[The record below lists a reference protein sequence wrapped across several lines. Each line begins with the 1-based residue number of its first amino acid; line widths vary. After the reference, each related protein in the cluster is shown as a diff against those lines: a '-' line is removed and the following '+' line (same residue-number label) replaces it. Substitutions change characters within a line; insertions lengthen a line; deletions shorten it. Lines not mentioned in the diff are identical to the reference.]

1 MIDRLKVSRVVNA
14 DLPSCYALVE
24 DVQNYGSWVNDIR
37 EVSVEERDS
46 QDRVTQAT
54 FRVAAMGRS
63 ATYSLLYDYSESP
76 STIHWQLA
84 AGDIIKQLDGSYKFE
99 TLVDSPD
106 QTEVTYELAIEL
118 AIPLPGFVKR
128 RAEGRIF
135 HAALDDF
142 PVSYTHLRAH
152 ET

>member
-14 DLPSCYALVE
+14 ELQQCHALVANVE
-24 DVQNYGSWVNDIR
+24 SYGSWVSDLR
-37 EVSVEERDS
+37 EVSVGDRDA
-46 QDRVTQAT
+46 QGRVTEAT

-76 STIHWQLA
+76 ALIKWELA
-84 AGDIIKQLDGSYKFE
+84 SGDIIKRLDGSYRF
-99 TLVDSPD
+99 DSVVGEPK

-128 RAEGRIF
+128 RAEGRIA

-142 PVSYTHLRAH
+142 QAKV
-152 ET
+152 EQ

>member
-14 DLPSCYALVE
+14 DLGQCHSLVA
-24 DVQNYGSWVNDIR
+24 DVESYGSWVSDLR
-37 EVSVEERDS
+37 EGSVQAWDE
-46 QDRVTQAT
+46 QGRVTEAR

-76 STIHWQLA
+76 GVIKWELA
-84 AGDIIKQLDGSYKFE
+84 SGDIIKRLDGSYRFSDVSGE
-99 TLVDSPD
+99 PQ
-106 QTEVTYELAIEL
+106 QTEVIYELAIEL

-128 RAEGRIF
+128 RAEGRIA

-142 PVSYTHLRAH
+142 QAKV
-152 ET
+152 EQ